1 MIFKI
6 QEASVNHRPWGE
18 FMKLILIFIL
28 GLSSSHFVLAEETV
42 SESIEVK
49 TNNVK
54 RSIKRGINKIK
65 EENCRKGKVK
75 CLTIKSGHKIE
86 EATESAS
93 DKTKE
98 VINKID

>member
-1 MIFKI
+1 M
-6 QEASVNHRPWGE
+6 EN
-18 FMKLILIFIL
+18 FMKLILILIF

-42 SESIEVK
+42 AESMEVK

-54 RSIKRGINKIK
+54 RSIKKGINKIK

-75 CLTIKSGHKIE
+75 CLTIKSGHKID

>member
-18 FMKLILIFIL
+18 FMKLVLIFIL

-42 SESIEVK
+42 TESIEVK

>member
-1 MIFKI
+1 
-6 QEASVNHRPWGE
+6 
-18 FMKLILIFIL
+18 MKLVLIFIL

-65 EENCRKGKVK
+65 EEIKEENCRKGKVK

>member
-18 FMKLILIFIL
+18 FMKLVLIFIL

-42 SESIEVK
+42 TESMEVK